1 MNSRAVVAKI
11 ERYAIGMHRTNAL
24 FTRASAGELSP
35 AMLSNYLFNMR
46 ILVQHGPE
54 HLARAHRVALQ
65 RGHDELAAHYA
76 EKREEELGHHV
87 WAENDLGL
95 VEARFGAR
103 PHGRP
108 CPGLLQ
114 LLRFIEDTIDR
125 DPRLYLPYLLL
136 AEYLIVLRVDEWL
149 ALLEARCGIPK
160 EMVTILGAHAE
171 LDRHH
176 TAEGIAV
183 IDRFASEPA
192 LRAPMR
198 QVVADALERF
208 EAFCVSALDSP
219 AGPARRLERDACPI
233 SPS

>member
-1 MNSRAVVAKI
+1 MVARELVVDI
-11 ERYAIGMHRTNAL
+11 ESYAARMDRTNAL
-24 FTRASAGELSP
+24 FTWAQSGRLTP
-35 AMLSNYLFNMR
+35 AVLSNYLFNMR

-54 HLARAHRVALQ
+54 HLARAHRSAL
-65 RGHDELAAHYA
+65 RHGELALAAHYA
-76 EKREEELGHHV
+76 EKREEELGHHE

-125 DPRLYLPYLLL
+125 DPRLYLAYLLL
-136 AEYLIVLRVDEWL
+136 AEYLVVLRVDEWL

-160 EMVTILGAHAE
+160 EMVSILGAHAE

-176 TAEGIAV
+176 TAEGIEV
-183 IDRFASEPA
+183 IERFASDPA

-198 QVVADALERF
+198 EVVADALEHF
-208 EAFCVSALDSP
+208 EAFCVSALETP
-219 AGPARRLERDACPI
+219 TEPTLRGERDACPI